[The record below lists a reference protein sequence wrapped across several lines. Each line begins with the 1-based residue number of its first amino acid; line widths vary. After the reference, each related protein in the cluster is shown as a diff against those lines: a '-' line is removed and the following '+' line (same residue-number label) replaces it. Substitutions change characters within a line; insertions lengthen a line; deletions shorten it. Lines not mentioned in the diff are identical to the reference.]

1 MQVLKDQQGKVKD
14 MFPASRHDW
23 AAQVHVLTCTLAL
36 STAGLAIHHC
46 FGMLVSHNA
55 LILTLVT
62 FVLPA
67 GGRAGGPKSRIEIAR
82 GRGNRLYI
90 DNKHACTL
98 QWPITHANAFT
109 IMKTQHFVILTSGV
123 LAFREHSQL
132 FAPSWAFPSRF
143 RPVKLNLRVPRAHPG
158 RVFTGSQISAALGAH
173 T

>member
-1 MQVLKDQQGKVKD
+1 MQVLKGQQVKVKD
-14 MFPASRHDW
+14 TFPASRHDW
-23 AAQVHVLTCTLAL
+23 TSQVHVLTCILTLP
-36 STAGLAIHHC
+36 TAGLTIHRC

-55 LILTLVT
+55 LILTLST

-123 LAFREHSQL
+123 LAFREHSEQS
-132 FAPSWAFPSRF
+132 ASPWAFFARF
-143 RPVKLNLRVPRAHPG
+143 CPVKPCWG
-158 RVFTGSQISAALGAH
+158 ALAPP
-173 T
+173 